1 MDHVNDERV
10 GVMHLVDTLGLAG
23 AERAAVGYVN
33 HLPRELYRPFLCTTR
48 ADGPLEP
55 FVADDVCRLRLQRQ
69 CRYALTP
76 LMKLRRFIREQRIG
90 LLHAHGS
97 TLFVA
102 RMAQLGVQRPALIWH
117 LHYGRWA
124 EEDRIDWRYWMASL
138 GVDYAVTSSDRL
150 AEWLARRFP
159 VPEVRVS
166 SLPNM
171 VELGPPR
178 PADEP
183 LPSKRGAWIACV
195 ANLRPEKD
203 HVNLIRAFA
212 GVVAEFPDAHLLLIG
227 APLDQAV
234 LGQTRHEIERWHL
247 ASHVTMLGC
256 RSDTY
261 AILRQVDLGVLS
273 SKSEGL
279 PLALLEYGA
288 AGLPVVATR
297 VGQCPQVLDEGR
309 AGILVPPGQ
318 PALLSE
324 ALRSLLASKEVRSDL
339 GRRLKRRVEGRYG
352 PEVVTS
358 QLCDLYA
365 RTLARKAHSC

>member
-1 MDHVNDERV
+1 
-10 GVMHLVDTLGLAG
+10 MHLVDTLEYGG

-48 ADGPLEP
+48 ADGPLESCL
-55 FVADDVCRLRLQRQ
+55 AGDVRRLRLQR
-69 CRYALTP
+69 RYRCAVSPVL
-76 LMKLRRFIREQRIG
+76 KLRRFIREQRIG

-102 RMAQLGVQRPALIWH
+102 RVAQFGGQRPALIWH

-124 EEDRIDWRYWMASL
+124 EEDHVDWRYWIASL
-138 GVDYAVTSSDRL
+138 GADYVVTSSDRL
-150 AEWLARRFP
+150 AQWLPRRFP
-159 VPEVRVS
+159 VPAVRVS

-178 PADEP
+178 PPDEP

-212 GVVAEFPDAHLLLIG
+212 GVVAEFPDTHLLLIG
-227 APLDQAV
+227 ALKDREV
-234 LGQTRHEIERWHL
+234 VRQTQFEIESRHL
-247 ASHVTMLGC
+247 TSHVTLLGP
-256 RSDTY
+256 RRDTY
-261 AILRQVDLGVLS
+261 AILRRVDIGVLS
-273 SKSEGL
+273 SSTEGL

-297 VGQCPQVLDEGR
+297 VGQCPQALDEGR
-309 AGILVPPGQ
+309 AGILVPPRDPG
-318 PALLSE
+318 LLSA
-324 ALRSLLASKEVRSDL
+324 ALRSLLASEELRRDL
-339 GRRLKRRVEGRYG
+339 GLRLRRRVEQRYG
-352 PEVVTS
+352 PEAVTAP
-358 QLCDLYA
+358 LCDLYA
-365 RTLARKAHSC
+365 RTLAGKTRSR